1 MTKVKESVERVED
14 LKAQV
19 GEILGATDCL
29 DDDIIKSMEETFIKG
44 AKEIGEGK
52 AEEALALAKK
62 AMSLVE
68 NDEFKG
74 ILVSCMLSRLPI
86 LMQNVILNGQKKV
99 ITSALMARLHEVTKG
114 NPLKGLMLMAA
125 ALQSME
131 KKEENEWNQNQCKC
145 HTPRWCDAYP
155 R

>member
-1 MTKVKESVERVED
+1 MTKTKESVERVED

-19 GEILGATDCL
+19 GEILGVTYHL
-29 DDDIIKSMEETFIKG
+29 DDALIKSMEETFIEE
-44 AKEIGEGK
+44 AKKIGEER
-52 AEEALALAKK
+52 AEEALTLAKK
-62 AMSLVE
+62 AMSLIE

-74 ILVSCMLSRLPI
+74 ILVSCMLNKLPI
-86 LMQNVILNGQKKV
+86 MMQNAILNGQKKV

-131 KKEENEWNQNQCKC
+131 KKEEDE
-145 HTPRWCDAYP
+145 
-155 R
+155 

>member
-1 MTKVKESVERVED
+1 MTKTKESVERVED

-19 GEILGATDCL
+19 GEILGVTDRL
-29 DDDIIKSMEETFIKG
+29 DDALIKSMEETFIEE
-44 AKEIGEGK
+44 AKKIGEER

-62 AMSLVE
+62 AMSLIK

-74 ILVSCMLSRLPI
+74 ILVSCMLSSLPV
-86 LMQNVILNGQKKV
+86 LMQNAILNGQKKV

-131 KKEENEWNQNQCKC
+131 KKEENE
-145 HTPRWCDAYP
+145 
-155 R
+155 

>member
-1 MTKVKESVERVED
+1 MTKTKESVERVED

-19 GEILGATDCL
+19 GEILGVTDRL
-29 DDDIIKSMEETFIKG
+29 DDDLIKSMEETFIEE
-44 AKEIGEGK
+44 AKKIGEER
-52 AEEALALAKK
+52 AEEALTLAKK
-62 AMSLVE
+62 AMSLIK

-74 ILVSCMLSRLPI
+74 ILISCMLSSLPVLI
-86 LMQNVILNGQKKV
+86 QNAILNGQKEV

-131 KKEENEWNQNQCKC
+131 KKEENE
-145 HTPRWCDAYP
+145 
-155 R
+155 

>member
-19 GEILGATDCL
+19 GEILGATNHL
-29 DDDIIKSMEETFIKG
+29 DDDLIKSMEETFIEE
-44 AKEIGEGK
+44 AKKIGEER
-52 AEEALALAKK
+52 AEEALTLAKK
-62 AMSLVE
+62 AMSLIE

-86 LMQNVILNGQKKV
+86 LMQNAILNGQKKV
-99 ITSALMARLHEVTKG
+99 IASAVMSCLHEIIKG

-131 KKEENEWNQNQCKC
+131 KKEENE
-145 HTPRWCDAYP
+145 
-155 R
+155 

>member
-19 GEILGATDCL
+19 GGILGVTDCL
-29 DDDIIKSMEETFIKG
+29 DDALIKSMEETFIEE
-44 AKEIGEGK
+44 AKKIGEER
-52 AEEALALAKK
+52 AEEALTLAKK
-62 AMSLVE
+62 AMSLIE

-74 ILVSCMLSRLPI
+74 ILASCMLSRLPI
-86 LMQNVILNGQKKV
+86 MIQNAILNGQKKV
-99 ITSALMARLHEVTKG
+99 IAAAVMTRLHEVIKG

-131 KKEENEWNQNQCKC
+131 KKEKNE
-145 HTPRWCDAYP
+145 
-155 R
+155 

>member
-19 GEILGATDCL
+19 GGILGVTDCL
-29 DDDIIKSMEETFIKG
+29 DDALIKSMEETFIEE
-44 AKEIGEGK
+44 AKKIGEER
-52 AEEALALAKK
+52 AEEALTLAKK
-62 AMSLVE
+62 AMSLIE

-86 LMQNVILNGQKKV
+86 MMQNAILNGQKKV
-99 ITSALMARLHEVTKG
+99 IAAAVMTRLHEVIKG

-131 KKEENEWNQNQCKC
+131 KKEKNE
-145 HTPRWCDAYP
+145 
-155 R
+155 

>member
-19 GEILGATDCL
+19 GEVLGVTDRL
-29 DDDIIKSMEETFIKG
+29 DDDLIKSMEETFIEE
-44 AKEIGEGK
+44 AKKIGEGR
-52 AEEALALAKK
+52 AEEALTLAKK
-62 AMSLVE
+62 AMSLIE

-74 ILVSCMLSRLPI
+74 ILVSCMLSKLPI
-86 LMQNVILNGQKKV
+86 MMQNTILSGQKKV
-99 ITSALMARLHEVTKG
+99 LTSALMAHLHEVTKG

-131 KKEENEWNQNQCKC
+131 NKEENE
-145 HTPRWCDAYP
+145 
-155 R
+155 